1 MSLKSFFHKAL
12 TEAGS
17 VLSIIPAVGP
27 LIGGAVEEVGS
38 MIDPVGSASQDY
50 NKAVTAANNM
60 VTAAGL
66 VAEDRHARQYNQVQL
81 SHPHFFQRSQSGCFM
96 PAALLLFSADI
107 YYLKNEKDEHLHNR
121 D

>member
-38 MIDPVGSASQDY
+38 MIDPAGNPSGDY
-50 NKAVTAANNM
+50 NKAVQQADNM

-66 VAEDRHARQYNQVQL
+66 VANDQTRRAV
-81 SHPHFFQRSQSGCFM
+81 QSGAIKPPSFFSTL
-96 PAALLLFSADI
+96 PKSVLYIGGAAIAAVVAYLLL
-107 YYLKNEKDEHLHNR
+107 KKKKR
-121 D
+121 K